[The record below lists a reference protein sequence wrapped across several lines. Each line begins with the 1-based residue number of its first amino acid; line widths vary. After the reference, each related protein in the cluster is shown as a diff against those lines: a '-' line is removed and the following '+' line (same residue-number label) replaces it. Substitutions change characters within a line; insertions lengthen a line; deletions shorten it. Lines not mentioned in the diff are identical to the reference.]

1 MRVRVDY
8 TPNEKQCK
16 FHVSDADETCY
27 GGAKG
32 GGKSCAL
39 VMECYAYCLE
49 YKGASAYLFRET
61 YDDLEANL
69 VKEWKAKVP
78 KETYVYSESKHI
90 ATLRNGSTVHFRYI
104 SNDSDAEG
112 YQGRS
117 IDFIGVDELTK
128 HSEKAVQILLSCLR
142 SPKGFPTRFRA
153 TCNPGG
159 KGHTWVKR
167 RYIEGTGRGRKIYT
181 DSVSGNTIEFI
192 PATVYDNTVLME
204 NDPKYVRRL
213 ENLPEN
219 ERKAF
224 LLGDWDIFEGQYF
237 EEYQYNVHTCEP
249 FAIPKNWRIYR
260 SMDYGLDCFAMLWIA
275 ADDIGNVYVFREFAK
290 GDLPISTAAEK
301 ALELTDEEV
310 YDTLAPP
317 DLWNRSQET
326 GKSKAL
332 LFGEAGLTLNK
343 SNNDREAGWLAIKE
357 LLKVGENGEARLKIF
372 RNCTRL
378 INDLPQLQYDE
389 KRPTDCAIEPHEI
402 THVPDALRYFA
413 IAWTYPAA
421 GTEETKKRKLP
432 FALQTDSDFERD
444 DNEIIDWR

>member
-1 MRVRVDY
+1 MRVKVDY
-8 TPNEKQCK
+8 LPNEKQCR
-16 FHVSDADETCY
+16 FHVSDADEAVY

-49 YKGASAYLFRET
+49 YPGASAYLFRET

-78 KETYVYSESKHI
+78 KETYVYGESKHI
-90 ATLRNGSTVHFRYI
+90 ATLANGSTVHFRYI
-104 SNDSDAEG
+104 SNDDDAEG

-167 RYIEGTGRGRKIYT
+167 RYVEGTERGRKTYT
-181 DSVSGNTIEFI
+181 DKVSGNTIEYI
-192 PATVYDNTVLME
+192 PATVYDNTVLMK

-237 EEYQYNVHTCEP
+237 EEYRYDVHTCEP
-249 FAIPKNWRIYR
+249 FPIPKNWRIYR

-301 ALELTDEEV
+301 AVSLTEEEV

-332 LFGEAGLTLNK
+332 LFAENGLELNK

-357 LLKVGENGEARLKIF
+357 LLKVDENGEARLKIF
-372 RNCTRL
+372 RNCARL
-378 INDLPQLQYDE
+378 INDLPQLQYDD
-389 KRPTDCAIEPHEI
+389 KRPTDCAVEPHEI

-413 IAWTYPAA
+413 IAWTYPAEA
-421 GTEETKKRKLP
+421 VEKKTKRNLP
-432 FALQTDSDFERD
+432 FALMTDD
-444 DNEIIDWR
+444 DYGLEGNEIVVW

>member
-8 TPNEKQCK
+8 TPNAKQAR
-16 FHVSDADETCY
+16 FHVSDADEAVY

-39 VMECYAYCLE
+39 VMECYAYGLE
-49 YKGASAYLFRET
+49 YARSSCYLFRET

-69 VKEWKAKVP
+69 VKEWKEKIP
-78 KETYVYSESKHI
+78 KESYVYNESKHI
-90 ATLRNGSTVHFRYI
+90 ATLRNGTTVHFRYI
-104 SNDSDAEG
+104 RNDTDAEV

-142 SPKGFPTRFRA
+142 SPKGFPPRFRA

-167 RYIEGTGRGRKIYT
+167 RYVSGTEHGRKVYT
-181 DSVSGNTIEFI
+181 DKVSGNTIEFI

-237 EEYQYNVHTCEP
+237 EEYRYDVHTCEP
-249 FAIPKNWRIYR
+249 FPIPKNWRIYR

-275 ADDIGNVYVFREFAK
+275 TDDVGGVYVFREFAK
-290 GDLPISTAAEK
+290 GDLPISSAAEK
-301 ALELTDEEV
+301 AVALTEEDV

-332 LFGEAGLTLNK
+332 LFAENGLELNK

-357 LLKVGENGEARLKIF
+357 LLKVDENGEARLKIF
-372 RNCTRL
+372 RNCARL
-378 INDLPQLQYDE
+378 INDLPQLQYDD
-389 KRPTDCAIEPHEI
+389 KRPTDCAVEPHEI

-413 IAWTYPAA
+413 IAWTYPAEA
-421 GTEETKKRKLP
+421 VEKKTKRNLP
-432 FALQTDSDFERD
+432 FALMTDD
-444 DNEIIDWR
+444 DYGLEGNEIVVW